1 MHALMCTHIKYHKG
15 EYTREA
21 AKEEALMKGNTRI
34 IRVKNGSANIKW
46 CEKIRGAF
54 FQVHHVVSTRKKI
67 KENNDKSL

>member
-54 FQVHHVVSTRKKI
+54 FKYI
-67 KENNDKSL
+67 ML